1 MKKICVDI
9 RMAFHSGIGTYI
21 RNIIPYLKQANLSL
35 QVLAPLNFIERW
47 PELKTYDIIPFTAPI
62 YSIREQVELPLK
74 IPSCDLFW
82 STHYNI
88 PLAPIRAKHRLVS
101 MHDVYHLAYND
112 SLTFLKRRYA
122 KVMLS
127 QAASRSDHVMT
138 ISNFSKK
145 EIIKWTNID
154 EEKVSVTHLGVNK
167 NEFCLVKDIE
177 TIQNVKNLYDLP
189 ENYMLYVGN
198 LAVHKNLSRLLEAW
212 KLVLAK
218 HRHYKLIL
226 VGKND
231 RHNLYKNTILQDPQ
245 LKSSVMLL
253 GNVQQDH
260 LPIIYQLAKAF
271 ILPSLYEG
279 FGLPPLEAMKMQ
291 CPTIV
296 SKAAS
301 LPEVCQ
307 DASIFVD
314 PYDVGDISQKI
325 CELIEN
331 PILRQTLI
339 NKGLE
344 HIKQFSWEKAAQTHL
359 KIIQGIIA

>member
-1 MKKICVDI
+1 
-9 RMAFHSGIGTYI
+9 
-21 RNIIPYLKQANLSL
+21 L
-35 QVLAPLNFIERW
+35 
-47 PELKTYDIIPFTAPI
+47 IPFNAPI
-62 YSIREQVELPLK
+62 YSIQEQIELPLK

-88 PLAPIRAKHRLVS
+88 PLAPIRAKRRMVS

-127 QAASRSDHVMT
+127 QAASRSDHVLT
-138 ISNFSKK
+138 ISNFSKT
-145 EIIKWTNID
+145 EIIKWTNI
-154 EEKVSVTHLGVNK
+154 EGKKISVTHLGVNHDQFSLIK
-167 NEFCLVKDIE
+167 DAEVIQSVKSI
-177 TIQNVKNLYDLP
+177 YDLP

-198 LAVHKNLSRLLEAW
+198 LAVHKNLSRLLQAW
-212 KLVLAK
+212 KLTLAK
-218 HRHYKLIL
+218 HQHYRLVL

-231 RHNLYKNTILQDPQ
+231 RQNLYKNTILQDPQ
-245 LKSSVMLL
+245 LKSSVLLL

-260 LPIIYQLAKAF
+260 LPVIYQLAKGF
-271 ILPSLYEG
+271 VLPSLYEG
-279 FGLPPLEAMKMQ
+279 FGLPPLEAMKME

-296 SKAAS
+296 SNAAS

-307 DASIFVD
+307 DASLFLD
-314 PYDVGDISQKI
+314 PYDVNDISQKI

-339 NKGLE
+339 NRGLE
-344 HIKQFSWEKAAQTHL
+344 HIKHFSWEKAAQTHL
-359 KIIQGIIA
+359 EIIQGLIE